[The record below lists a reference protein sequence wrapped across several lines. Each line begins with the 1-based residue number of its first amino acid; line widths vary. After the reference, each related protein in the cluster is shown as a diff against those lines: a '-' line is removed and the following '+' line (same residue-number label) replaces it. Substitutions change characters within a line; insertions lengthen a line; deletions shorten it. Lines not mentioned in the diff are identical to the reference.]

1 MAAGTVACGE
11 MTNVGGAVGVG
22 RGQGATLEASV
33 VVVANATALPGWAQR
48 VEASH
53 HPVLVGG
60 VIACLRCSSIVATR
74 AEGTALARRI
84 DFSALEAV
92 DPSVAP
98 ALYKALNELAV
109 GRQRESSW

>member
-1 MAAGTVACGE
+1 MASGSSSPLGKVVDRLLDAVEGE
-11 MTNVGGAVGVG
+11 
-22 RGQGATLEASV
+22 R
-33 VVVANATALPGWAQR
+33 
-48 VEASH
+48 H
-53 HPVLVGG
+53 D
-60 VIACLRCSSIVATR
+60 
-74 AEGTALARRI
+74 EGTALARRI